1 MYQSASFKLDVEL
14 RNWYLNSVH
23 GCHAVAMDG
32 WMGVHS
38 GTKHCSQFNVS
49 PFLGFQFMADKN
61 LRSGRPNLTKNT
73 DVFSS
78 DHHFHQPQSDTGW
91 LLSCFAEAT

>member
-1 MYQSASFKLDVEL
+1 
-14 RNWYLNSVH
+14 
-23 GCHAVAMDG
+23 
-32 WMGVHS
+32 MGVHS
-38 GTKHCSQFNVS
+38 GSKHCSQFNVS

-73 DVFSS
+73 DVFRS

-91 LLSCFAEAT
+91 LLSCFA